1 MSDEPYKDV
10 IEVYKQVLDE
20 ALKIISEDRGPR
32 VDVQIQNLKKRLDTS
47 DVAFKGAKIL
57 EGVKQELEEDAN

>member
-32 VDVQIQNLKKRLDTS
+32 VDVQIQNLKKRLDTL